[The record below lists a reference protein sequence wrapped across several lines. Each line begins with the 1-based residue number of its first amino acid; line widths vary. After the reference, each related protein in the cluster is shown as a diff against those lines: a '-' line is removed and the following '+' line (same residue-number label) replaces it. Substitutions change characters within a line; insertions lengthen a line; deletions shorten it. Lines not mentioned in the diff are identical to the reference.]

1 LGAAAQ
7 SLECGV
13 LVAFAQPLAT
23 MESASGLLSW
33 LTGAAPGREFT
44 AEELYASKGEGKMYV
59 ALNGRIYDVD
69 PRPDMCVVHGC
80 LSSPPADPR
89 RSPLRPLAAV
99 DATGTGPVRRTT
111 SCWAATQPGL
121 SRPWSSSRWI

>member
-1 LGAAAQ
+1 MGAAAQ

-89 RSPLRPLAAV
+89 RSPLRLVETAC
-99 DATGTGPVRRTT
+99 RR
-111 SCWAATQPGL
+111 
-121 SRPWSSSRWI
+121 